1 MPSINLHVKALLLLG
16 LAGVLAWQIYS
27 NIEFYQENE
36 KTPWSTEA
44 LTNPYLAAQYFLQ
57 QAGVEV
63 KQAESLMRL
72 DQLEGVS
79 TVMITDVNQVANPRQ
94 LEKVLEW
101 LEQGGNLIVAA
112 SSVSQEGDLLL
123 DRFDVGVE
131 WYQEEQSDKDT
142 ADGENNNNKDKS
154 LSDLM
159 REYNEKIDQGMT
171 PEEIAQSFAD
181 DGLMTEVDFGDEI
194 GVLEIA
200 FNAQKVLTHP
210 AFNSDQED
218 ELESRPFSWSS
229 SEHGVHM
236 MQFEV
241 GDGLLTI
248 LSDPGIWTSR
258 RIHQFDHAFLLWMLI
273 SKDGDI
279 ALFKPLDRPSLWA
292 LAVDSASEFLIAL
305 ALLVSLLLWHLSHRF
320 GRIEIS
326 NPAAAR
332 SLGVHFAATA
342 NYLWHRKASAHLL
355 TPLRNKV
362 MRRAALAYPVINR
375 ASVMDDKLQLIS
387 QRCGLDLKTVEKA
400 FNSTQHN
407 ELTFVQTVRLLKQI
421 ENLL

>member
-1 MPSINLHVKALLLLG
+1 MSSINLHVKALLLFG
-16 LAGVLAWQIYS
+16 LAAVLSWLIYS
-27 NIEFYQENE
+27 SIEFYQENE
-36 KTPWSTEA
+36 KTPWSSEA
-44 LTNPYLAAQYFLQ
+44 LSNPYLAAQYFLQ
-57 QAGVEV
+57 QVGVEV
-63 KQAESLMRL
+63 KQAESLMTL

-79 TVMITDVNQVANPRQ
+79 TVIITDVNQVANSRQ

-131 WYQEEQSDKDT
+131 RYKEEKSDKSS
-142 ADGENNNNKDKS
+142 ADGESNKQKEKS
-154 LSDLM
+154 LSDKM

-171 PEEIAQSFAD
+171 PEEIAQSFSD
-181 DGLMTEVDFGDEI
+181 DGVMTKVDFGDDI

-200 FNAQKVLTHP
+200 FNGQKVLTHP
-210 AFNSDQED
+210 AFDSRSED

-241 GDGLLTI
+241 GDGLLTV

-273 SKDGDI
+273 SRGGSI
-279 ALFKPLDRPSLWA
+279 ALFKPVDRPSLWA

-305 ALLVSLLLWHLSHRF
+305 ALLVLLLLWHLNHRF

-326 NPAAAR
+326 DSVARR

-342 NYLWHRKASAHLL
+342 NYLWHRKATVHLL
-355 TPLRNKV
+355 SPLRNKV
-362 MRRAALAYPVINR
+362 MRSATLAYPAINR
-375 ASVMDDKLQLIS
+375 ASSVDDKLQLIS
-387 QRCGLDLKTVEKA
+387 QYCEIDLKTLEKA

-407 ELTFVQTVRLLKQI
+407 EITFVQTVRLLKQI

>member
-1 MPSINLHVKALLLLG
+1 MSSINLHVKALLLFG
-16 LAGVLAWQIYS
+16 LAAVLAWFIYS
-27 NIEFYQENE
+27 SIEFYQENE

-79 TVMITDVNQVANPRQ
+79 TVMITDVNQVANPSQ

-258 RIHQFDHAFLLWMLI
+258 RIQQFDHAFLLWMLI

-305 ALLVSLLLWHLSHRF
+305 VLLVSLLLWHLSHRF